1 MEAQN
6 YGNHRKFVPL
16 YHYLAAGLVI
26 IFFGASI
33 WRLIKQPSLGQTI
46 NLGMAGALILVF
58 FYARATAMAVQDRV
72 IRLEER
78 LRLRDLAGSEVRG
91 RIDEFTTAQLIG
103 LRFASD
109 AELPGLARKVLD
121 ESITDRNTIKRMVQD
136 WRPDHARA

>member
-1 MEAQN
+1 MEAQS

-16 YHYLAAGLVI
+16 YHYLAAGLVL
-26 IFFGASI
+26 IFFGTSI

-46 NLGMAGALILVF
+46 NLGMAAALILVF

-78 LRLRDLAGSEVRG
+78 LRLRDLAGSEVGG
-91 RIDEFTTAQLIG
+91 RIDEFTTVQLIG

-121 ESITDRNTIKRMVQD
+121 ESITDRNTIKKMVQD

>member
-6 YGNHRKFVPL
+6 YGNHTRWVPL
-16 YHYLAAGLVI
+16 YHFAAAGLVV

-46 NLGMAGALILVF
+46 NLGMAAALVLVF
-58 FYARATAMAVQDRV
+58 FYARATAITVQDRV

-78 LRLRDLAGSEVRG
+78 LRLRELAGSELGG
-91 RIDEFTTAQLIG
+91 RVDEFTTAQLIG

-121 ESITDRNTIKRMVQD
+121 ESIADRSTIKKMVQD